1 MAAGLPAIST
11 YQSGVPEL
19 IEDGRTGFLAQPGDV
34 DGLRDALIRALTE
47 ADPAA
52 RAHAARAVVEER
64 FSTERSARRL
74 VELFTAVS
82 AGAGSSARSA
92 G

>member
-1 MAAGLPAIST
+1 VST

-19 IEDGRTGFLAQPGDV
+19 IKDGRTGFLAQPGDV
-34 DGLRDALIRALTE
+34 DGLRHALVRALTE

-52 RAHAARAVVEER
+52 RAHAARTVVEEE
-64 FSTERSARRL
+64 FSTQQSAHRL